1 MANFT
6 FGAISFRQGNEYYFI
21 ITVMALLMI
30 TRYANEYSFD
40 YAEVMLVSNYITNQI
55 S

>member
-6 FGAISFRQGNEYYFI
+6 FDAIAFGQGSEYYFI
-21 ITVMALLMI
+21 IVVMILLMI
-30 TRYANEYSFD
+30 IYANIYSFD
-40 YAEVMLVSNYITNQI
+40 YAEVMLVSNYITNQT